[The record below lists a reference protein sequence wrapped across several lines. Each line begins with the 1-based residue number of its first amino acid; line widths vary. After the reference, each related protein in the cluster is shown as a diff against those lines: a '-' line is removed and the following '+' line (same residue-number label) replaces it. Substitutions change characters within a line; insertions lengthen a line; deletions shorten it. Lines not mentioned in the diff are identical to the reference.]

1 MGRLHRIELENFK
14 SYKGHQTIG
23 PFNDFTCVIG
33 PNGAGMHLLTSLSPR
48 STALVFHQFRIGWA
62 AGSIE
67 YFCHQFSHNLY
78 TFALLNSIG
87 KSNLMDAISFVLGV
101 KSSQLRSSQ
110 LRELIYRD
118 RSDDA
123 EDNARPGAS
132 KNARATPSH
141 EADPRKTWVMAVYQ
155 KNDGTE
161 VKFTRR

>member
-1 MGRLHRIELENFK
+1 
-14 SYKGHQTIG
+14 
-23 PFNDFTCVIG
+23 
-33 PNGAGMHLLTSLSPR
+33 
-48 STALVFHQFRIGWA
+48 
-62 AGSIE
+62 
-67 YFCHQFSHNLY
+67 
-78 TFALLNSIG
+78 
-87 KSNLMDAISFVLGV
+87 MDAISFVLGV

-118 RSDDA
+118 RSDET

-132 KNARATPSH
+132 KNARAASSN